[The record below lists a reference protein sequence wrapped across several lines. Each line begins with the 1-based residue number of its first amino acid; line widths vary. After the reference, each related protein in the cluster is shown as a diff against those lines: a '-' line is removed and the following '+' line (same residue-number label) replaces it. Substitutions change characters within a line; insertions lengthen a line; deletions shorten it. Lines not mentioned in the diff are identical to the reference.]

1 MAINLTEEKERKLTT
16 QDMYD
21 ILHFAVQSA
30 EDNGFVNSFIFERA
44 LYEYAAIIL
53 FPDRK
58 EEIGRM
64 VAENINNA
72 WDALVQDGTIDKLL
86 DDYSLDMHIL
96 ADEGNIWLEEYTK
109 YLHSARGLL
118 NTFQMFSGD
127 IVNAAVERF
136 KTVSDDANVQQVLDI
151 ADRWGMNNAAKSV
164 ENATTK
170 DDTLKEGKT
179 KVLTKGE
186 NGEAEVTYQVKYVN
200 GKKKESAEV
209 SRTVVKKAIQKEV
222 AVGTKD
228 EKETDKDD
236 KKDDEK
242 DDDKSTNEIEPNGV
256 KSKNGYKLGQVIDG
270 KYSHY
275 CACAICNG
283 NSRVRHQTK

>member
-64 VAENINNA
+64 VAENINDA
-72 WDALVQDGTIDKLL
+72 WDSLVKDGTIDKLL

-136 KTVSDDANVQQVLDI
+136 KTVSDDANVQQVFEI
-151 ADRWGMNNAAKSV
+151 ADKWGMNNAAKA
-164 ENATTK
+164 EKKA
-170 DDTLKEGKT
+170 DEKT
-179 KVLTKGE
+179 KL
-186 NGEAEVTYQVKYVN
+186 
-200 GKKKESAEV
+200 
-209 SRTVVKKAIQKEV
+209 EV
-222 AVGTKD
+222 A
-228 EKETDKDD
+228 EKPLFTVE
-236 KKDDEK
+236 
-242 DDDKSTNEIEPNGV
+242 
-256 KSKNGYKLGQVIDG
+256 
-270 KYSHY
+270 
-275 CACAICNG
+275 
-283 NSRVRHQTK
+283 